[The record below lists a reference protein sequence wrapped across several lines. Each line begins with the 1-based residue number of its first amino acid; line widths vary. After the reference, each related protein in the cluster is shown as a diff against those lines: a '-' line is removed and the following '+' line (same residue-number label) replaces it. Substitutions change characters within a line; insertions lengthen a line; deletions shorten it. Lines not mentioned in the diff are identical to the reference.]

1 MRCHDAASGQE
12 ARPPL
17 PKEATDNGRRALE
30 RAGIRCGIDDTT
42 RASQTLPTTPFPA
55 NGDRALYCAMF
66 SPRDGVVVES
76 AVYEGGFPQ
85 IAEPSPVRQ
94 LKQAKHGGQIG
105 AEASAPLLARVVADI
120 SQPAAPPGRAGS
132 DPHAAMAPPK
142 PPPKVKPPLPTQEE
156 IEAIKEQQRQNQ
168 ERRRAIEAKN
178 AIDSGYSC
186 KVIGDTAG
194 PRNEVTTQ
202 PANRLEQAARAFLRL
217 MRRPARQRRLSD
229 PSPSPSDT

>member
-1 MRCHDAASGQE
+1 
-12 ARPPL
+12 
-17 PKEATDNGRRALE
+17 
-30 RAGIRCGIDDTT
+30 
-42 RASQTLPTTPFPA
+42 
-55 NGDRALYCAMF
+55 MF